1 MQCRGRYWMGVATV
15 LVIWFIIKIPM
26 SFDERIVDLPVA
38 ARVCVAIT
46 YIGTLALLFWLV
58 VSGALEDWKD
68 KK

>member
-15 LVIWFIIKIPM
+15 LVIWFIIKVPM

-38 ARVCVAIT
+38 ARVCAVIT
-46 YIGTLALLFWLV
+46 YIVTLALLFWLV
-58 VSGALEDWKD
+58 GYGALDTWKD